1 MKRSK
6 ALTSLSRD
14 HHQALFV
21 AKVIKDSGS
30 AGEAMDAFSECWNLH
45 GRNHFRI
52 EEEVL
57 LPGSGLPG
65 PTVDDEVARMLDD
78 HLKIRR
84 QAARA
89 AGGAMSHDE
98 VRELGSLLKQH
109 VRFEERELFIRGGI
123 GSVRLENIPQPRT
136 PPRARCRRPRRS
148 GPAAVRGPIFATTTA
163 YGVSRFQGSRLA

>member
-30 AGEAMDAFSECWNLH
+30 ADEAMVAFSEYWNRH
-45 GRNHFRI
+45 GRAHFRI

-65 PTVDDEVARMLDD
+65 PSVDDEVARMLND
-78 HLKIRR
+78 HLEIRR
-84 QAARA
+84 QAVRA
-89 AGGAMSHDE
+89 AGGDMTHDQ
-98 VRELGSLLKQH
+98 VRELGELLKQH
-109 VRFEERELFIRGGI
+109 VRFEEREFFPRIEAELDPAG
-123 GSVRLENIPQPRT
+123 LEILAAEIET
-136 PPRARCRRPRRS
+136 AEAEAARS
-148 GPAAVRGPIFATTTA
+148 
-163 YGVSRFQGSRLA
+163 